1 MEWGDTADTGDGGTT
16 VPLLGIYFDFSDN
29 EGFSGATSI
38 LLGPGE
44 IGARTREFGSSDG
57 LTITKGEHLYVRA
70 RAVNLMGIAPQAHH
84 LDRVIVSEPGVPVSV
99 SMVYNTPLSLNV
111 TWGPPD
117 DAGAGSGVQ
126 HPIDAYQV
134 AFYTY
139 SGAPN
144 PADPSTIVTMVR
156 ARHTKLWSF
165 FFGVRDDACSHTRL
179 CCDPSIMPLLFPFS

>member
-1 MEWGDTADTGDGGTT
+1 LTRLTTSILGGHTLGEWGDTADTGDGGTT

-70 RAVNLMGIAPQAHH
+70 RAVNLMGNAPQAHH
-84 LDRVIVSEPGVPVSV
+84 LDRIIVSEPGVPVSV

-156 ARHTKLWSF
+156 ARHTKALELF
-165 FFGVRDDACSHTRL
+165 FWCA
-179 CCDPSIMPLLFPFS
+179 